1 MPKKIAII
9 GPESSGKSTLSK
21 QLALHFNESFL
32 PEYGRIYL
40 ETHGTDYIFDDLE
53 KICRKMMDLENTQIK
68 NASKFL
74 FCDTDL
80 LMMKVWY
87 EVKFNRISEY
97 LKEQLSKTT
106 YDYYFICSPDLPW
119 QDDPVR
125 ENPHIRE
132 MLYERYIQEVEQNG
146 IPYTIINGNDR
157 VEKAISV
164 LEALF

>member
-80 LMMKVWY
+80 LMMKV
-87 EVKFNRISEY
+87 
-97 LKEQLSKTT
+97 SKTT

-132 MLYERYIQEVEQNG
+132 MLFERYIQEVEQNG